1 MSEAPSPR
9 SPAEDRVRL
18 VKRLILACGL
28 AGAVVVWFVNAPPPD
43 LGPDLESSKVYLR
56 QMEVV
61 GGTANVLASE
71 FRSWFAGLWHG
82 RTLAYTVAVLTVLAA
97 FVYDFFAM
105 PLDSPAEPGRGR
117 DVSASDET
125 SAKNRPPRP

>member
-1 MSEAPSPR
+1 VSGAPPPR

-28 AGAVVVWFVNAPPPD
+28 AGAVVIWLVNAPPPD

-71 FRSWFAGLWHG
+71 FRNWFAGLWHG
-82 RTLAYTVAVLTVLAA
+82 RTLAYTVAVLTVLVA

-105 PLDSPAEPGRGR
+105 PLPPPEEAGGGR
-117 DVSASDET
+117 DVSASGGT
-125 SAKNRPPRP
+125 SARNRPPRP